1 MSDNRIEK
9 IPTHLK
15 HKPIYGIE
23 NYGEIDGQYKNQ
35 TDAVGLSLGK
45 AQWSDAD
52 FVPAVKVWRRP
63 NGRWSR
69 QSEEITLTRALDM
82 AMLVIKVLD
91 NHYNGADFDIMTL
104 GDCNLEVKKFDYEEI
119 ELNNYLDVN
128 RSDIQAHIKLL
139 KEAIQA
145 YKD

>member
-23 NYGEIDGQYKNQ
+23 NYSKIDGQYKNK
-35 TDAVGLSLGK
+35 TDVVGLSLGK

-69 QSEEITLTRALDM
+69 QSEETTLTRALDM